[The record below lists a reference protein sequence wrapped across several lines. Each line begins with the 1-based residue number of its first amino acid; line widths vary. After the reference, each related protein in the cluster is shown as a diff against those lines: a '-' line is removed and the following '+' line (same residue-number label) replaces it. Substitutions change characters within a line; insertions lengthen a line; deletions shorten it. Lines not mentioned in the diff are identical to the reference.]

1 MTYLLC
7 IISKIFYADTNA
19 VFRYIVPNIQPL
31 FHVLDKVKE
40 RIVKEASYKGPSIVA
55 MVVKMK
61 EKFQKYW
68 DLSLLQICVPFVID
82 LRFKFNFIAF
92 LLDAGFGDKGPICTE
107 KVKKTMKDLFS
118 TYSPMLPDVNNNSQS
133 RRTNEIAY
141 DKDD

>member
-1 MTYLLC
+1 
-7 IISKIFYADTNA
+7 
-19 VFRYIVPNIQPL
+19 
-31 FHVLDKVKE
+31 
-40 RIVKEASYKGPSIVA
+40 

-68 DLSLLQICVPFVID
+68 DISLLQICVPFVID
-82 LRFKFNFIAF
+82 PRFKFNFIAF